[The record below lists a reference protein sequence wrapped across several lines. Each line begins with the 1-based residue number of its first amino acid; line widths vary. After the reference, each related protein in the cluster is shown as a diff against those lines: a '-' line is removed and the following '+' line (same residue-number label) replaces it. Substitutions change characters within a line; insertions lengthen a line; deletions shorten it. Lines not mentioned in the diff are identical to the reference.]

1 MRVMSKRAAIR
12 LEQRDLDQGEEDRG
26 ERNEIRRSPYA
37 LRLLQEIFFV
47 ELGTGGLMLE
57 SSMLHSASNEELS
70 DRPDGARVAH

>member
-12 LEQRDLDQGEEDRG
+12 LGQRDLDQGEEDRG

-70 DRPDGARVAH
+70 DRSDGACVAH

>member
-1 MRVMSKRAAIR
+1 MRVMSKRATIR
-12 LEQRDLDQGEEDRG
+12 LGERDLDQGEEDRG
-26 ERNEIRRSPYA
+26 ERNEIRRSLCA
-37 LRLLQEIFFV
+37 LRVLEEVFFV